1 MARQRPPIRVVAA
14 AGSVAD
20 LDGDGFALEIGGGGG
35 LGARGRGEGQQRQE
49 RSAGEEASQR
59 HRDATFRVCL
69 KRCYPSSRPAG
80 SLMELVRVRPIDGCR
95 GAARVRRETWFGAAF
110 LAPWPG
116 PRCRSPRCWRGTP

>member
-1 MARQRPPIRVVAA
+1 MARQRPPIGVVAA

-80 SLMELVRVRPIDGCR
+80 SLMELGRVRPIDGCPGGGSR
-95 GAARVRRETWFGAAF
+95 EERRSEERRVGK
-110 LAPWPG
+110 G
-116 PRCRSPRCWRGTP
+116 GKV